1 MRIAAYCRVSTGK
14 EEQLDSLEHQKEF
27 FIEYAK
33 KNGHT
38 LVQVYADEGI
48 SGMSLKHRAEFNRL
62 MKDAELH
69 LFDMLVVKDISRF
82 ARNTVDFLQSIRA
95 LKKVGINTLFL
106 TSNMESLGESEF
118 VLTVFSALAQEESVN
133 LSKRVKFGKQINAK
147 MGRVPREIFGY
158 DRIDNFHLRIND
170 NEAAIVRK
178 IFELYLSGMGGT
190 CIAQELNSGG
200 YTTKTG
206 LRWKGYT
213 IRRILRNSIYCGK
226 YVNNKYE
233 IADCLEHTRT
243 IKDEDQWLVH
253 DRPEWAIISQNIFD
267 QTQKQMAYRRQE
279 YNSKTQKGIS
289 RYSYKHIFSM
299 LIKCDCC
306 GRSFIRKH
314 YKNNGKRGA
323 EIDRYCWK
331 CITYDTYSAKGPCH
345 NRVTINETDLIEHIR
360 EYLKSLIED
369 PKTFVQQIIN
379 EAQSYCKSTPSEDVV
394 QLKQKKASMQARR
407 KKYQEMYAADLMTID
422 ELKIEI
428 NKINDEVEMI
438 DYKIKSSE
446 MPLDQNDSN
455 GLIDQYRKEIESFL
469 NLETITSMDIRKIID
484 HIDAKADGEIII
496 HLKHLA

>member
-14 EEQLDSLEHQKEF
+14 EDQLDSLEHQKEF

-82 ARNTVDFLQSIRA
+82 ARNTVDFLQSIRT
-95 LKKVGINTLFL
+95 LKKFGINTLFL
-106 TSNMESLGESEF
+106 TANMESLGESEF

-133 LSKRVKFGKQINAK
+133 LSKRVKFGKQINTK
-147 MGRVPREIFGY
+147 MGRVPHKIFGY
-158 DRIDNFHLRIND
+158 DRVDNFHLRIND

-178 IFELYLSGMGGT
+178 IFELYLYGMGGT
-190 CIAQELNSGG
+190 CIAQALNANGC
-200 YTTKTG
+200 TTKTG
-206 LRWKGYT
+206 LQWKGYT
-213 IRRILRNSIYCGK
+213 VRRILRNSIYCGQ

-243 IKDEDQWLVH
+243 IKDENQWLVH
-253 DRPEWAIISQNIFD
+253 DRPEWAIISRDIFD
-267 QTQKQMAYRRQE
+267 QAQKQMAHRRQE

-306 GRSFIRKH
+306 GRSFTRKH

-331 CITYDTYSAKGPCH
+331 CITYDAYSAKGPCH

-369 PKTFVQQIIN
+369 PKTFVQQIID
-379 EAQSYCKSTPSEDVV
+379 EAQSYCKSTPNEDVV

-428 NKINDEVEMI
+428 NKISDEMEMI

-446 MPLDQNDSN
+446 MPLDPNDSN
-455 GLIDQYRKEIESFL
+455 GIIDQYRKEIESFL